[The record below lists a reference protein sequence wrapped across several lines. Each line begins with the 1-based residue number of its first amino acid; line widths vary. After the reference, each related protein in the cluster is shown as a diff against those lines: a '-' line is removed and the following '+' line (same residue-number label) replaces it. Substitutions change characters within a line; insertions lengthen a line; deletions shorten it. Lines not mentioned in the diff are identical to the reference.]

1 MTCRAAAFFL
11 LAAFAAACT
20 GAAPGFNPVSPAAML
35 DLGNRGDGPC
45 DVYRGPALLATVPP
59 GTWVTVPNLPG
70 PRITLTARCGGQRFD
85 AVVDLDGDAP
95 RWVVGAAAQPMPMAP
110 ARLRLVNRTK
120 LDFDLRG
127 PAGHLGTLLAGASR
141 RLGGLPPGRIRLH
154 LVEREGRG
162 SWELPVDAAGGA
174 WTTVEVDPSR
184 GRLVL
189 RNDSSE
195 PVMVTAGERIKR
207 RLSPGETAAIEGL
220 SPGTWRVKAR
230 LLQTRRVVTAATTIS
245 AGAETAWTVSRSS
258 AAVVVRNFTDETMDV
273 SIRGKAIGVAE
284 PGGEISVADLTTG
297 VARFTATGRS
307 TGIRLEKDEDLASG
321 ATHRWELSKGAGLVT
336 LVNAFAEEVE
346 IYLDGVR
353 SLALG
358 PGLEVTLSLPAG
370 THQVGWSSPL
380 TDSAGSTTAEISS
393 SLARRITL
401 GPGDAR
407 LLVTNRLDGAVVI
420 YLGGRFQE
428 RMAPGDRLT
437 LCGLMAGT
445 QLLEAIEEGGFR
457 RIHRRR
463 VDLAPGERGIWE
475 IQPRTF
481 ILVLENA
488 AGEDVRA
495 LGDLASL
502 VPDLAAGAAARA
514 VVPAGLLKAVF
525 SGKRTGLL
533 YQHDLNG
540 AEGEEHRWTI
550 PRPMGT
556 LVVTNSTALE
566 VTLFEVEQEIAT
578 IGPQGRATL
587 DDLAPGAHTI
597 RAQAG
602 AILLGHKDLLVRP
615 GSEFLWD
622 LRPAHGKVRVVNRT
636 VDEVLLFQD
645 GQPTGRLFAGA
656 ETTLKDMPLYPVE
669 LRAVH
674 PVSGASR
681 AIEITPSTES
691 PPAWFIEPEDGQV
704 EVRGLK
710 GRSGELRLDDGTAV
724 SFDGTRDRVFLS
736 LPPGW
741 HDIRIL
747 LPGDNDPD
755 VRRLRVFPGQ
765 TTALDLDGTHFAL
778 EVDNRLDVP
787 LMVEMDGHVKATIP
801 GRQSERLEGL
811 EPGVRRFRA
820 LRKDKDG
827 SGEVWLLR
835 EVTFQGGRTYRWTVP
850 LDSDVGP
857 GKAFPQGGHEAVPR

>member
-11 LAAFAAACT
+11 LAASAAACT
-20 GAAPGFNPVSPAAML
+20 GAPQAPDFNPASPAAML

-59 GTWVTVPNLPG
+59 GAWVTVPNLPK
-70 PRITLTARCGGQRFD
+70 PRVTLTARCGGQRID

-95 RWVVGAAAQPMPMAP
+95 RWVVGAAVQPMPMAP

-127 PAGHLGTLLAGASR
+127 PAGHLGALLARATR
-141 RLGGLPPGRIRLH
+141 RLGGLPPGRTHLR

-162 SWELPVDAAGGA
+162 SWELPVEAAGGA
-174 WTTVEVDPSR
+174 WTTIEVDPGR

-195 PVMVTAGERIKR
+195 PVVVTAGERIKR

-220 SPGTWRVKAR
+220 SPGTWRVEAR

-258 AAVVVRNFTDETMDV
+258 AAVVVRNLTDEAMEV
-273 SIRGKAIGVAE
+273 SIRGKAVGVAE
-284 PGGEISVADLTTG
+284 PGGEITVADLTTG
-297 VARFTATGRS
+297 AARLTAAGRG
-307 TGIRLEKDEDLASG
+307 TGIRLEKGETLMPG

-358 PGLEVTLSLPAG
+358 PGAGVTLSLPAG
-370 THQVGWSSPL
+370 THTVGWSSPL
-380 TDSAGSTTAEISS
+380 TDTAGSTTAEISS
-393 SLARRITL
+393 SLSRRITL

-407 LLVTNRLDGAVVI
+407 LSVTNRLDGTVVI

-428 RMAPGDRLT
+428 RLAPGDRLT
-437 LCGLMAGT
+437 LCGLVAGT

-463 VDLAPGERGIWE
+463 IDLAPGERATLE
-475 IQPRTF
+475 ILPRSF
-481 ILVLENA
+481 SLVLENA
-488 AGEDVRA
+488 TGEDVRA
-495 LGDLASL
+495 LGELAPL

-514 VVPAGLLKAVF
+514 VVPAGLVNAVF
-525 SGKRTGLL
+525 SGKRTGVL
-533 YQHDLNG
+533 YQHDLHG
-540 AEGEEHRWTI
+540 AEGEEHCWTI
-550 PRPMGT
+550 PRPTGT
-556 LVVTNSTALE
+556 LVVTNSTARE
-566 VTLFEVEQEIAT
+566 VTLHEAEREIAAL
-578 IGPQGRATL
+578 GPQGRATL
-587 DDLAPGAHTI
+587 DDLAPGPHTI
-597 RAQAG
+597 RARAG
-602 AILLGHKDLLVRP
+602 TIFLGHKDLLVRP

-645 GQPTGRLFAGA
+645 GQPTGRLFAGT
-656 ETTLKDMPLYPVE
+656 ETTLKDMPLSPVE

-704 EVRGLK
+704 EIRGLK
-710 GRSGELRLDDGTAV
+710 GRSGELRPDEGAAV

-736 LPPGW
+736 LLPGW

-747 LPGDNDPD
+747 LSGDDDPD

-765 TTALDLDGTHFAL
+765 TTAFDLGGTRFAL
-778 EVDNRLDVP
+778 EVSNRLDVP
-787 LMVEMDGHVKATIP
+787 LVLEVDDHAIATIP
-801 GRQSERLEGL
+801 GGERERLEGL

-820 LRKDKDG
+820 RRQDKDG

-850 LDSDVGP
+850 LD
-857 GKAFPQGGHEAVPR
+857 EEVPR